1 MILDK
6 ETAFI
11 FDKDVSTTPNVI
23 ANGNGGNAYSELFLV
38 AKFASPLATA
48 AVVTLKTADAE
59 DLASADTL
67 CTLTVPVGASHASIR
82 VPFGGKK
89 YYGVTVSGPTSGK
102 CTVALTLDAELE

>member
-11 FDKDVSTTPNVI
+11 FDKDVATTPDVI

-38 AKFASPLATA
+38 AKFATPLTTA
-48 AVVTLKTADAE
+48 AVVTLKTADDEA
-59 DLASADTL
+59 LTGADTL

-89 YYGVTVSGPTSGK
+89 YYGVTISGPTSGK
-102 CTVALTLDAELE
+102 CTVALALDAELE